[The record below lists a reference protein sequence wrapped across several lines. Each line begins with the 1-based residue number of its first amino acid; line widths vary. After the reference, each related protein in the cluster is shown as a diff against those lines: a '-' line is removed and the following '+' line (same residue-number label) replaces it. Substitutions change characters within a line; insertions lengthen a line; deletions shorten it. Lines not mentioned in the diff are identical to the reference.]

1 MRRGAKIGIITGVS
15 VVVLAGGGYGAYS
28 LVGGSGDS
36 SSSAKK
42 PRTVVA
48 EPPSADQAAN
58 GAKDFLAAWAAG
70 DVAKAASLT
79 DDPAAATTALT
90 AFRDQVKPS
99 ALTLAPAGPATPQ
112 AFASAT
118 GTPTPAAKPS
128 AGASAS
134 ATPSATGTP
143 GATDSPSASATP
155 APAGVLMGF
164 KARAEFAGTSR
175 VWDYNGF
182 LSVVKMSDDTPAV
195 HWAPTVIHPHLSGN
209 ETIATQQVFAP
220 PSTVVDRNG
229 KPLSGASL
237 TPALISTLQ
246 DNAHKLLPPD
256 PNKDQDAGSAVVIS
270 DPAGKTAADKLFTIV
285 EPKPGKPFKVTIDN
299 AIQAAAEKAMTDLG
313 GKSGSIVAIEPSTG
327 QVLAFANAPANGQ
340 NRAFAGLL
348 APGSTM
354 KIVTSTA
361 LLEAGVNPDT
371 VVACPEKS
379 SNPVAIP
386 NDFPGAFPNNTLQ
399 QDFMVSCNTAFIN
412 QGLTS
417 LKPETLSATAKDVY
431 GIGLEWKTGL
441 PNADGKVPPTPGSKD
456 EQAMNYIG
464 QGKVQM
470 NPLAIASITATVQS
484 GAFKQPILVAGLPQ
498 QTAARQISPDVAGK
512 LRAMMNATATGG
524 TAKDVMAGITDNA
537 GAKTG
542 SAEVAGASTTNS
554 WFTAFRGNIAV
565 AAEVQG
571 GGHGVDAAGPAVASL
586 LKAFG
591 NR

>member
-1 MRRGAKIGIITGVS
+1 MRSGAKIGIITGVS

-28 LVGGSGDS
+28 LMGGSGSGS
-36 SSSAKK
+36 SDGKK
-42 PRTVVA
+42 ARTVVA
-48 EPPSADQAAN
+48 EPPSADQAAS
-58 GAKDFLAAWAAG
+58 GAKDFLAAWASG
-70 DVAKAASLT
+70 DIAKAAALT
-79 DDPAAATTALT
+79 DDPATATTALT
-90 AFRDQVKPS
+90 AFKDSVKPS
-99 ALTLAPAGPATPQ
+99 ALTLTPAGPATPQ

-118 GTPTPAAKPS
+118 GTPTPAKPTG
-128 AGASAS
+128 AASA
-134 ATPSATGTP
+134 APSGTGTP
-143 GATDSPSASATP
+143 GATDSPSATP
-155 APAGVLMGF
+155 GPTGVLMGF
-164 KARAEFAGTSR
+164 KARAEFEGTSR

-182 LSVVKMSDDTPAV
+182 LNVVKMSDNTPAV
-195 HWAPTVIHPHLSGN
+195 HWAPSVIHPHLSGA

-229 KPLSGASL
+229 KPLQGASL
-237 TPALISTLQ
+237 TPALMASLQ
-246 DNAHKLLPPD
+246 DNARKLLPPD
-256 PNKDQDAGSAVVIS
+256 PNKDQDAGSAVVIT
-270 DPAGKTAADKLFTIV
+270 DPAGKTAPDKLFTIV

-299 AIQAAAEKAMTDLG
+299 TVQAAAEKAMTDLG

-327 QVLAFANAPANGQ
+327 QVLAFANAPATGQ
-340 NRAFAGLL
+340 NRAFTGLL

-361 LLEAGVNPDT
+361 LLEAGINPDT

-417 LKPETLSATAKDVY
+417 LRPETLAATAKDVY

-441 PNADGKVPPTPGSKD
+441 PNADGKVPATPGSKD

-498 QTAARQISPDVAGK
+498 QQAARQIAPDVATK
-512 LRAMMNATATGG
+512 LRAMMNATAVGG

-542 SAEVAGASTTNS
+542 SAEVQGASTTNS

-586 LKAFG
+586 LKAAAG
-591 NR
+591 R

>member
-1 MRRGAKIGIITGVS
+1 MRKGAKIGIITGVS
-15 VVVLAGGGYGAYS
+15 VAVLAGGGYGAYS
-28 LVGGSGDS
+28 LMGGSDS
-36 SSSAKK
+36 TSSGKK
-42 PRTVVA
+42 ARTVVA
-48 EPPSADQAAN
+48 EPPSAEQAAS
-58 GAKDFLAAWAAG
+58 GTKDFLAAWAAG
-70 DVAKAASLT
+70 DLAKAASLT
-79 DDPAAATTALT
+79 DDPASAEKALT
-90 AFRDQVKPS
+90 AFRDGVKPS
-99 ALTLAPAGPATPQ
+99 ALTLSPAGPATQQ

-118 GTPTPAAKPS
+118 GSPSAAKPS
-128 AGASAS
+128 AGASAGAS
-134 ATPSATGTP
+134 ATPSA
-143 GATDSPSASATP
+143 GATPAASDSPSAATTP
-155 APAGVLMGF
+155 GPTGVLMSF

-182 LSVVKMSDDTPAV
+182 LNVVKMSDDTPAV
-195 HWAPTVIHPHLSGN
+195 HWAPTVIHPHLN
-209 ETIATQQVFAP
+209 ATETIAVQPVFAP
-220 PSTVVDRNG
+220 AGTVVDRNG
-229 KPLSGASL
+229 KQLQGASL
-237 TPALISTLQ
+237 TPALLGALQ

-256 PNKDQDAGSAVVIS
+256 PAKDQDAGSAVVIT
-270 DPAGKTAADKLFTIV
+270 DTAGKGATDKVFTIV
-285 EPKPGKPFKVTIDN
+285 EPKPAKPFKTTIDN
-299 AIQAAAEKAMTDLG
+299 NLQAAAEKAMADLG
-313 GKSGSIVAIEPSTG
+313 GKPGSIVAIEPSTG
-327 QVLAFANAPANGQ
+327 NVLAFANSPSSGQ
-340 NRAFAGLL
+340 NRAFTGLL

-361 LLEAGVNPDT
+361 LLEAGINPDT

-417 LKPETLSATAKDVY
+417 LKPESLSGTAKDVY
-431 GIGLEWKTGL
+431 GIGLDWKTGL
-441 PNADGKVPPTPGSKD
+441 ASADGKVPATPGSKD

-484 GAFKQPILVAGLPQ
+484 GAFKQPILVPGLPQ
-498 QTAARQISPDVAGK
+498 QAAARPISPDVAGK
-512 LRAMMNATATGG
+512 LRAMMNATAVSG
-524 TAKDVMAGITDNA
+524 TASQVMAGITDNA

-542 SAEVAGASTTNS
+542 SAEVQGASTTNS
-554 WFTAFRGNIAV
+554 WFTAFRGNLAV

-586 LKAFG
+586 LKA

>member
-1 MRRGAKIGIITGVS
+1 MRSGAKIGIITGVS
-15 VVVLAGGGYGAYS
+15 IAVLAGGGYGAYS
-28 LVGGSGDS
+28 LMGGSDS
-36 SSSAKK
+36 SSGDKK

-48 EPPSADQAAN
+48 EPPTADQAAS
-58 GAKDFLAAWAAG
+58 GAKDFLAAWTSG
-70 DVAKAASLT
+70 DIAKAASLT

-99 ALTLAPAGPATPQ
+99 ALTLSPAGPATPQ

-118 GTPTPAAKPS
+118 GTPAPAKPT
-128 AGASAS
+128 GAAS
-134 ATPSATGTP
+134 ATPSAGATA
-143 GATDSPSASATP
+143 GATDSPSAAASPSGPT
-155 APAGVLMGF
+155 GVLMGF

-182 LSVVKMSDDTPAV
+182 LGVVKMSDNTPAV
-195 HWAPTVIHPHLSGN
+195 HWAPSVIHPHLSGN

-229 KPLSGASL
+229 KALQGASL
-237 TPALISTLQ
+237 TPALMATLQ

-256 PNKDQDAGSAVVIS
+256 PNKDQDAGSAVVIT

-299 AIQAAAEKAMTDLG
+299 TLQAAAEKAMTDLG
-313 GKSGSIVAIEPSTG
+313 GKQGSIVAVEPSTG
-327 QVLAFANAPANGQ
+327 QVLAFANAPATGQ
-340 NRAFAGLL
+340 NRAFTGLL

-361 LLEAGVNPDT
+361 LLESGLTPDSN
-371 VVACPEKS
+371 VACPEKS

-386 NDFPGAFPNNTLQ
+386 NDFPGAFPDYSLQ
-399 QDFMVSCNTAFIN
+399 KDFMVSCNTAFIN

-417 LKPETLSATAKDVY
+417 LKPETLSGTAKDVY

-441 PNADGKVPPTPGSKD
+441 PNADGKIPATPGSKD

-498 QTAARQISPDVAGK
+498 QQAARQISPDVAAK
-512 LRAMMNATATGG
+512 LRAMMNATAVGG
-524 TAKDVMAGITDNA
+524 TASQVMAGITDNA

-542 SAEVAGASTTNS
+542 SAEVQGASTTNS
-554 WFTAFRGNIAV
+554 WFTAFRGNLAV

-586 LKAFG
+586 LKSG
-591 NR
+591 NK

>member
-1 MRRGAKIGIITGVS
+1 MRSGAKIGIITGVS
-15 VVVLAGGGYGAYS
+15 IAVLAGGGYGAYS
-28 LVGGSGDS
+28 LMGGSDS
-36 SSSAKK
+36 SSGDKK

-48 EPPSADQAAN
+48 EPPTADQAAS
-58 GAKDFLAAWAAG
+58 GAKDFLAAWTSG
-70 DVAKAASLT
+70 DIAKAASLT

-90 AFRDQVKPS
+90 AFKDQVKPS
-99 ALTLAPAGPATPQ
+99 ALTLSPAGPATPQ

-118 GTPTPAAKPS
+118 GTPAPAKPT
-128 AGASAS
+128 GAAS
-134 ATPSATGTP
+134 ATPSAGATA
-143 GATDSPSASATP
+143 GATDSPSAAASPSGPT
-155 APAGVLMGF
+155 GVLMGF

-182 LSVVKMSDDTPAV
+182 LGVVKMSDNTPAV
-195 HWAPTVIHPHLSGN
+195 HWAPSVIHPHLSGN

-229 KPLSGASL
+229 KALQGASL
-237 TPALISTLQ
+237 TPALMATLQ

-256 PNKDQDAGSAVVIS
+256 PNKDQDAGSAVVIT

-299 AIQAAAEKAMTDLG
+299 TLQAAAEKAMTDLG
-313 GKSGSIVAIEPSTG
+313 GKQGSIVAIEPSTG
-327 QVLAFANAPANGQ
+327 QVLAFANAPATGQ
-340 NRAFAGLL
+340 NRAFTGLL

-361 LLEAGVNPDT
+361 LLESGLTPDSN
-371 VVACPEKS
+371 VACPEKS

-386 NDFPGAFPNNTLQ
+386 NDFPGAFPDYSLQ
-399 QDFMVSCNTAFIN
+399 KDFMVSCNTAFIN

-417 LKPETLSATAKDVY
+417 LKPETLSGTAKDVY

-441 PNADGKVPPTPGSKD
+441 PNADGKIPATPGSKD

-498 QTAARQISPDVAGK
+498 QQAARQISPDVAAK
-512 LRAMMNATATGG
+512 LRAMMNATAVGG
-524 TAKDVMAGITDNA
+524 TASQVMAGITDNA

-542 SAEVAGASTTNS
+542 SAEVQGASTTNS
-554 WFTAFRGNIAV
+554 WFTAFRGNLAV

-586 LKAFG
+586 LKSG
-591 NR
+591 NK

>member
-1 MRRGAKIGIITGVS
+1 MRSGAKIGIITGVS
-15 VVVLAGGGYGAYS
+15 IAVLAGGGYGAYS
-28 LVGGSGDS
+28 LMGGSDS
-36 SSSAKK
+36 GSSAKK

-48 EPPSADQAAN
+48 EPPSADQAAA
-58 GAKDFLAAWAAG
+58 GTKDFLAAWASG
-70 DVAKAASLT
+70 DIAKAASLT

-90 AFRDQVKPS
+90 AFKDQVKPS
-99 ALTLAPAGPATPQ
+99 ALTLTPAGPATPQ

-118 GTPTPAAKPS
+118 GSPAPAKPT
-128 AGASAS
+128 GSAS
-134 ATPSATGTP
+134 ATPPASATP
-143 GATDSPSASATP
+143 GAGDSASPSASA

-164 KARAEFAGTSR
+164 KARAEFEGTNR
-175 VWDYNGF
+175 AWDYNGF
-182 LSVVKMSDDTPAV
+182 LGVVKMSDNTPAV
-195 HWAPTVIHPHLSGN
+195 HWAPSVIHPHLSGN

-229 KPLSGASL
+229 KPLQGASL
-237 TPALISTLQ
+237 TPALMSSLQ
-246 DNAHKLLPPD
+246 DNARKLLPPD
-256 PNKDQDAGSAVVIS
+256 PNKDKDAGSAVVIT
-270 DPAGKTAADKLFTIV
+270 DPSGKTAADKLFTIV
-285 EPKPGKPFKVTIDN
+285 EPKPGQPFKVTIDN
-299 AIQAAAEKAMTDLG
+299 TLQAAAEKAMTDLG

-354 KIVTSTA
+354 KILTSTA
-361 LLEAGVNPDT
+361 LLEAGINPDT
-371 VVACPEKS
+371 TVACPEKS

-417 LKPETLSATAKDVY
+417 LKPDTLANTAKDVY

-441 PNADGKVPPTPGSKD
+441 PNADGKIPVAPGSKD

-470 NPLAIASITATVQS
+470 NPLAIASVTATVQS

-498 QTAARQISPDVAGK
+498 QQAARQISPDVATK
-512 LRAMMNATATGG
+512 LRAMMNATAVSG
-524 TAKDVMAGITDNA
+524 TASQVMAGITDKA

-542 SAEVAGASTTNS
+542 SAEVQGATTTNS
-554 WFTAFRGNIAV
+554 WFTAFRGNLAI

-586 LKAFG
+586 IKAVG
-591 NR
+591 APRQ

>member
-15 VVVLAGGGYGAYS
+15 VAVLAGGGYGAYS
-28 LVGGSGDS
+28 LMGGSDS
-36 SSSAKK
+36 GSDGGKK

-48 EPPSADQAAN
+48 EPPSADQAAS
-58 GAKDFLAAWAAG
+58 GAKDFLTAWAAG
-70 DVAKAASLT
+70 DLAKAASLT
-79 DDPAAATTALT
+79 DDPASAEKALT
-90 AFRDQVKPS
+90 AFRDSVKPS
-99 ALTLAPAGPATPQ
+99 ALTLNPSGPATPQ

-118 GTPTPAAKPS
+118 GTPSPTAKPS
-128 AGASAS
+128 AGASA
-134 ATPSATGTP
+134 TPSASGTP
-143 GATDSPSASATP
+143 AAGDSPSASATP
-155 APAGVLMGF
+155 GPTGVLMGY

-182 LSVVKMSDDTPAV
+182 LNVVKMSDDTPAV
-195 HWAPTVIHPHLSGN
+195 HWAPTVIHPHLSGT
-209 ETIATQQVFAP
+209 ETIAVQPVFAP

-229 KPLSGASL
+229 KVLQSPSL
-237 TPALISTLQ
+237 TSALMASVQ
-246 DNAHKLLPPD
+246 ENAHKLLPPD

-270 DPAGKTAADKLFTIV
+270 DPNGKGGQDKLFTIV
-285 EPKPGKPFKVTIDN
+285 EPKPAKPFKVTIDGTL
-299 AIQAAAEKAMTDLG
+299 QAAAEKAMTDLG
-313 GKSGSIVAIEPSTG
+313 GKPGSIVAIEPSTG
-327 QVLAFANAPANGQ
+327 QVLAFANSPANGQ
-340 NRAFAGLL
+340 NRAFNGLL

-361 LLEAGVNPDT
+361 LLEAGINPDT

-386 NDFPGAFPNNTLQ
+386 NDFTGAFPNNTLQ

-417 LKPETLSATAKDVY
+417 LKPETLSSTAKDVY

-441 PNADGKVPPTPGSKD
+441 PNADGKIPATPGSKD

-498 QTAARQISPDVAGK
+498 QAAARQISPDVAAK
-512 LRAMMNATATGG
+512 LRAMMNATAVGG

-542 SAEVAGASTTNS
+542 SAEVQGASTTNS
-554 WFTAFRGNIAV
+554 WFTAFRGNLAV

-586 LKAFG
+586 LKAG
-591 NR
+591 GR

>member
-15 VVVLAGGGYGAYS
+15 VAVLAGGGYGAYS
-28 LVGGSGDS
+28 LVGGSGSGS
-36 SSSAKK
+36 SSDKK

-48 EPPSADQAAN
+48 EPPSAEQAAN

-70 DVAKAASLT
+70 DLDKAASLT

-99 ALTLAPAGPATPQ
+99 GLTLSPAGPATPQ
-112 AFASAT
+112 AFAAAT
-118 GTPTPAAKPS
+118 GTPSPAAKPS
-128 AGASAS
+128 AGASA
-134 ATPSATGTP
+134 TPSAGATP
-143 GATDSPSASATP
+143 GATDSPSAAASP
-155 APAGVLMGF
+155 APTGVLMGY
-164 KARAEFAGTSR
+164 KARAEFAGTNR

-220 PSTVVDRNG
+220 PSNAVDRNG
-229 KPLSGASL
+229 KALQGASL
-237 TPALISTLQ
+237 TPALLATLQ
-246 DNAHKLLPPD
+246 DNAHKLVPD

-270 DPAGKTAADKLFTIV
+270 DPSGKTANDKLFTIV

-327 QVLAFANAPANGQ
+327 QVLAFANAPASGQ
-340 NRAFAGLL
+340 NRAFTGLL

-354 KIVTSTA
+354 KIVTSAA

-379 SNPVAIP
+379 SNAVAVP
-386 NDFPGAFPNNTLQ
+386 NSFPGAFPNNTLQ
-399 QDFMVSCNTAFIN
+399 QDFMMSCNTAFIN

-417 LKPETLSATAKDVY
+417 LKPDTLSGTAKDLF

-441 PNADGKVPPTPGSKD
+441 PNADGKVPSPGSNKD

-484 GAFKQPILVAGLPQ
+484 GEFKQPILVADLPQ
-498 QTAARQISPDVAGK
+498 QKAARPLSADVDGK
-512 LRAMMNATATGG
+512 LKAMMAATAQGG

-542 SAEVAGASTTNS
+542 SAEVAGATVTNS
-554 WFTAFRGNIAV
+554 WFTAYRGNIAV

-586 LKAFG
+586 LKAAG
-591 NR
+591 TR

>member
-1 MRRGAKIGIITGVS
+1 MRKGAKIGIITGVS
-15 VVVLAGGGYGAYS
+15 VAVLAGGGYGAYS
-28 LVGGSGDS
+28 LMGGSDS
-36 SSSAKK
+36 TSGGKK
-42 PRTVVA
+42 ARTVVA
-48 EPPSADQAAN
+48 EPPSAEQAAS
-58 GAKDFLAAWAAG
+58 GTKDFLAAWAAG
-70 DVAKAASLT
+70 DLAKAASLT
-79 DDPAAATTALT
+79 DDPASAEKALT
-90 AFRDQVKPS
+90 AFRDGVKPS
-99 ALTLAPAGPATPQ
+99 ALTLSPAGPATPQ

-118 GTPTPAAKPS
+118 GTPSTAKPS
-128 AGASAS
+128 AGASA
-134 ATPSATGTP
+134 TPSAGATP
-143 GATDSPSASATP
+143 AATDSPSAAATP
-155 APAGVLMGF
+155 GPTGVLMGF

-182 LSVVKMSDDTPAV
+182 LNVVKMSDDTPAV
-195 HWAPTVIHPHLSGN
+195 HWAPTVLHPHLN
-209 ETIATQQVFAP
+209 ATETIAVQPVFAP
-220 PSTVVDRNG
+220 AGTVVDRNG
-229 KPLSGASL
+229 KQLQGSSL
-237 TPALISTLQ
+237 TPALLGALQ

-256 PNKDQDAGSAVVIS
+256 PAKDQDAGSAVVIT
-270 DPAGKTAADKLFTIV
+270 DTAGKGATDKLFTIV
-285 EPKPGKPFKVTIDN
+285 EPKPAKPFKTTIDN
-299 AIQAAAEKAMTDLG
+299 NLQAAAEKAMADLG
-313 GKSGSIVAIEPSTG
+313 GKPGSIVAIEPSTG
-327 QVLAFANAPANGQ
+327 NVLAFANSPSSGQ
-340 NRAFAGLL
+340 NRAFTGLL

-361 LLEAGVNPDT
+361 LLEAGINPDT

-417 LKPETLSATAKDVY
+417 LKPESLSGTAKDVY
-431 GIGLEWKTGL
+431 GIGLDWKTGL
-441 PNADGKVPPTPGSKD
+441 ASADGKIPATPGSKD

-484 GAFKQPILVAGLPQ
+484 GAFKQPILVPGLPQ
-498 QTAARQISPDVAGK
+498 QAAARPISPEVAGK
-512 LRAMMNATATGG
+512 LRAMMNATAVSG
-524 TAKDVMAGITDNA
+524 TASQVMAGITDNA

-542 SAEVAGASTTNS
+542 SAEVQGASTTNS
-554 WFTAFRGNIAV
+554 WFTAFRGNLAV

-586 LKAFG
+586 LKA

>member
-1 MRRGAKIGIITGVS
+1 MRSGAKIGIITGVS
-15 VVVLAGGGYGAYS
+15 IVVLAGGGYGAYS
-28 LVGGSGDS
+28 LMGGSDS
-36 SSSAKK
+36 GSSDGKK

-48 EPPSADQAAN
+48 EPPTADQAAN
-58 GAKDFLAAWAAG
+58 GAKDFLAAWASG
-70 DVAKAASLT
+70 DIAKAASLT

-90 AFRDQVKPS
+90 AFKDQVKPS
-99 ALTLAPAGPATPQ
+99 ALTLTPAGPATPQ

-118 GTPTPAAKPS
+118 GTPTPAKPT
-128 AGASAS
+128 GAAS

-155 APAGVLMGF
+155 GPTGVLMGF
-164 KARAEFAGTSR
+164 KARAEFEGTSR

-182 LSVVKMSDDTPAV
+182 LGVVKMSDNTPAV
-195 HWAPTVIHPHLSGN
+195 HWAPSVIHPHLSGS
-209 ETIATQQVFAP
+209 ETIATQQVFSP

-229 KPLSGASL
+229 KPLQGASL
-237 TPALISTLQ
+237 TPALMSTLQ
-246 DNAHKLLPPD
+246 DNARKLLPPD
-256 PNKDQDAGSAVVIS
+256 PNKDQDAGSAVVIT
-270 DPAGKTAADKLFTIV
+270 DPSGKTAADKLFTIV

-299 AIQAAAEKAMTDLG
+299 TIQAAAEKAMTDLG
-313 GKSGSIVAIEPSTG
+313 GKNGSIVAIEPSTG

-361 LLEAGVNPDT
+361 LLEAGINPDST
-371 VVACPEKS
+371 VACPEKS

-417 LKPETLSATAKDVY
+417 LKPETLSSTAKDVY

-441 PNADGKVPPTPGSKD
+441 PNADGKIPATPGSKD

-498 QTAARQISPDVAGK
+498 QQAARQISPDVAAK
-512 LRAMMNATATGG
+512 LRAMMNATAVGG

-542 SAEVAGASTTNS
+542 SAEVQGASTTNS
-554 WFTAFRGNIAV
+554 WFTAFRGNLAV

-586 LKAFG
+586 LKAAG
-591 NR
+591 GH

>member
-1 MRRGAKIGIITGVS
+1 MRRGAKIGIISGVS
-15 VVVLAGGGYGAYS
+15 VAVLAGGGYGAYS
-28 LVGGSGDS
+28 LVGGSGSGKSDE
-36 SSSAKK
+36 KK

-48 EPPSADQAAN
+48 EPPSAEQAAS

-70 DVAKAASLT
+70 DLDKAAALT
-79 DDPAAATTALT
+79 DDPAAATTALA

-99 ALTLAPAGPATPQ
+99 ALTLTPAGPATPQ

-118 GTPTPAAKPS
+118 GTPSPAGTAKPS
-128 AGASAS
+128 AGASA
-134 ATPSATGTP
+134 TPAATGTP
-143 GATDSPSASATP
+143 GATDTASPSAP
-155 APAGVLMGF
+155 AGPAGVLMGF
-164 KARAEFAGTSR
+164 KARAEFAGTNR

-182 LSVVKMSDDTPAV
+182 LSVVKMSDNTPAV
-195 HWAPTVIHPHLSGN
+195 HWAPTVLHPHLNGN
-209 ETIATQQVFAP
+209 ETIATQQVF
-220 PSTVVDRNG
+220 STSSIVTDRNG
-229 KPLSGASL
+229 KPLQGASITPTLL
-237 TPALISTLQ
+237 TALQ

-256 PNKDQDAGSAVVIS
+256 PNKDQDAGSAVVIT
-270 DPAGKTAADKLFTIV
+270 DPASKTTDKLFTIV
-285 EPKPGKPFKVTIDN
+285 EPKPAKPFKTTIDN

-327 QVLAFANAPANGQ
+327 QVLAFANGPATGQ
-340 NRAFAGLL
+340 NRAFVGML

-354 KIVTSTA
+354 KIVSSAA

-379 SNPVAIP
+379 GNAQAIP
-386 NDFPGAFPNNTLQ
+386 NSFPGAFPNNTLQ
-399 QDFMVSCNTAFIN
+399 DDFKMSCNTAFIN
-412 QGLTS
+412 QGLAS
-417 LKPETLSATAKDVY
+417 LKPDSLSATAKDVF

-441 PNADGKVPPTPGSKD
+441 PNVDGKVPSPGGNKD

-484 GAFKQPILVAGLPQ
+484 GEFKQPVLVAELPQ
-498 QTAARQISPDVAGK
+498 QKAARNLSADAVGK
-512 LRAMMNATATGG
+512 LRGMMAATAQGG

-542 SAEVAGASTTNS
+542 SAEVAGMAVTNS
-554 WFTAFRGNIAV
+554 WFTAYRGNIAV

>member
-1 MRRGAKIGIITGVS
+1 MRSGAKIGIITGVS
-15 VVVLAGGGYGAYS
+15 IVVLAGGGYGAYS
-28 LVGGSGDS
+28 LMGGSDS
-36 SSSAKK
+36 GSSDAKK

-48 EPPSADQAAN
+48 DPPSADQAAS
-58 GAKDFLAAWAAG
+58 GAKDFLAAWASG
-70 DVAKAASLT
+70 DIAKAASLT

-90 AFRDQVKPS
+90 AFKDQVKPS
-99 ALTLAPAGPATPQ
+99 ALTLTPAGPATPQ

-118 GTPTPAAKPS
+118 GTPTPAKPT
-128 AGASAS
+128 GAAS

-143 GATDSPSASATP
+143 GATDSPSATATP
-155 APAGVLMGF
+155 GPTGVLTGF
-164 KARAEFAGTSR
+164 KARAEFEGTSR

-182 LSVVKMSDDTPAV
+182 LGVVKMSDNTPAV
-195 HWAPTVIHPHLSGN
+195 HWAPSVIHPHLSGN
-209 ETIATQQVFAP
+209 ETIATQQVFSP

-229 KPLSGASL
+229 KPLQGASL
-237 TPALISTLQ
+237 TPALMSTLQ
-246 DNAHKLLPPD
+246 DNARKLLPPD
-256 PNKDQDAGSAVVIS
+256 PNKDQDAGSAVVIT
-270 DPAGKTAADKLFTIV
+270 DPSGKTTPDKLFTIV
-285 EPKPGKPFKVTIDN
+285 EPKPGKPFKVTLDN
-299 AIQAAAEKAMTDLG
+299 TVQAAAEKAMTDLG

-327 QVLAFANAPANGQ
+327 QVLAFANAPATGQ

-417 LKPETLSATAKDVY
+417 LKPETLSSTAKDVY

-441 PNADGKVPPTPGSKD
+441 PNADGKIPATPGSKD

-498 QTAARQISPDVAGK
+498 QPAARQISPDVAAK
-512 LRAMMNATATGG
+512 LRAMMNATAVGG

-542 SAEVAGASTTNS
+542 SAEVQGATTTNS
-554 WFTAFRGNIAV
+554 WFTAFRGNLAV

-586 LKAFG
+586 LKAAG
-591 NR
+591 SH

>member
-1 MRRGAKIGIITGVS
+1 MRSGAKIGIITGVS
-15 VVVLAGGGYGAYS
+15 IAVLAGGGYGAYS
-28 LVGGSGDS
+28 LVGGSDSGSSGD
-36 SSSAKK
+36 KK

-58 GAKDFLAAWAAG
+58 GAKDFLAAWASG
-70 DVAKAASLT
+70 DIAKAASLT

-90 AFRDQVKPS
+90 AFKDQVKPS
-99 ALTLAPAGPATPQ
+99 ALTLTPAGPATPQ

-118 GTPTPAAKPS
+118 GTPTPAKPT
-128 AGASAS
+128 GAAS
-134 ATPSATGTP
+134 ATPTAGATP
-143 GATDSPSASATP
+143 GATDSPSAT
-155 APAGVLMGF
+155 APAGPTGVLMGF

-182 LSVVKMSDDTPAV
+182 LGVVKMSDNTPAV
-195 HWAPTVIHPHLSGN
+195 HWAPSVIHPHLSGN

-229 KPLSGASL
+229 KALQGASL
-237 TPALISTLQ
+237 TPALLATLQ

-256 PNKDQDAGSAVVIS
+256 PNKDQDAGSAVVIT

-299 AIQAAAEKAMTDLG
+299 TLQAAAEKAMTDLG
-313 GKSGSIVAIEPSTG
+313 GKQGSIVAIEPSTG
-327 QVLAFANAPANGQ
+327 QVLAFANAPATGQ
-340 NRAFAGLL
+340 NRAFTGLL

-361 LLEAGVNPDT
+361 LLEAGLGPDSP
-371 VVACPEKS
+371 VACPEKS

-386 NDFPGAFPNNTLQ
+386 NDFPGAFPDYTLQ
-399 QDFMVSCNTAFIN
+399 KDFMVSCNTAFIN

-417 LKPETLSATAKDVY
+417 LKPETLSGTAKDVY

-441 PNADGKVPPTPGSKD
+441 PNADGKIPATPGSKD

-484 GAFKQPILVAGLPQ
+484 GAFKQPVLVAGLPQ
-498 QTAARQISPDVAGK
+498 QQAARQISPDVAAK
-512 LRAMMNATATGG
+512 LRAMMNATAVGG
-524 TAKDVMAGITDNA
+524 TASQVMAGITDNA

-542 SAEVAGASTTNS
+542 SAEVQGASTTNS
-554 WFTAFRGNIAV
+554 WFTAFRGNLAV

-586 LKAFG
+586 LKTG
-591 NR
+591 NK

>member
-1 MRRGAKIGIITGVS
+1 MRSGAKIGIITGVS

-28 LVGGSGDS
+28 LMGSDSGSSGD
-36 SSSAKK
+36 KK

-58 GAKDFLAAWAAG
+58 GAKDFLAAWASG
-70 DVAKAASLT
+70 DIAKAASLT
-79 DDPAAATTALT
+79 DDPTAATTALT
-90 AFRDQVKPS
+90 AFKTQVKPS
-99 ALTLAPAGPATPQ
+99 ALTLTPAGPATPQ

-118 GTPTPAAKPS
+118 GTPTPAKPT
-128 AGASAS
+128 GAAS
-134 ATPSATGTP
+134 ATPSASGTP
-143 GATDSPSASATP
+143 GAGDSPSATP
-155 APAGVLMGF
+155 GPTGVLMGF
-164 KARAEFAGTSR
+164 KARAEFEGTSR

-195 HWAPTVIHPHLSGN
+195 HWTPSVIHPHLSGN

-229 KPLSGASL
+229 KALQGASL
-237 TPALISTLQ
+237 TPALMASLQ
-246 DNAHKLLPPD
+246 DNARKLLPPD
-256 PNKDQDAGSAVVIS
+256 PNKDQDAGSAVVIT
-270 DPAGKTAADKLFTIV
+270 DPSGKTAADKLFTIV

-299 AIQAAAEKAMTDLG
+299 TLQAAAEKAMTDLG
-313 GKSGSIVAIEPSTG
+313 GKQGSIVAIEPSTG
-327 QVLAFANAPANGQ
+327 QVLAFANAPATGQ
-340 NRAFAGLL
+340 NRAFTGLL

-361 LLEAGVNPDT
+361 LLEAGLNPDSP
-371 VVACPEKS
+371 VACPEKS

-386 NDFPGAFPNNTLQ
+386 NDFPGAFPDYTLQ
-399 QDFMVSCNTAFIN
+399 KDFMVSCNTAFIN

-417 LKPETLSATAKDVY
+417 LKPETLAGTAKDVY

-441 PNADGKVPPTPGSKD
+441 PNADGKIPAAPGSKD

-484 GAFKQPILVAGLPQ
+484 GSFKQPILVSGLPQ
-498 QTAARQISPDVAGK
+498 QQAARQISPDVAAK
-512 LRAMMNATATGG
+512 LRAMMNATAVGG
-524 TAKDVMAGITDNA
+524 TASQVMAGITDNA

-542 SAEVAGASTTNS
+542 SAEVQGASTTNS
-554 WFTAFRGNIAV
+554 WFTAFRGNLAV

-586 LKAFG
+586 LKAVG
-591 NR
+591 H

>member
-1 MRRGAKIGIITGVS
+1 MRSGAKIGIITGVS
-15 VVVLAGGGYGAYS
+15 IAVLAGGGYGAYS
-28 LVGGSGDS
+28 LMGGSDDS
-36 SSSAKK
+36 GSGGKK
-42 PRTVVA
+42 ARTVVA
-48 EPPSADQAAN
+48 EPPSAEQAAA
-58 GAKDFLAAWAAG
+58 GAKDFLAAWASG
-70 DVAKAASLT
+70 DLAKAASLT

-99 ALTLAPAGPATPQ
+99 ALTLTPTGPTTQQVFSA
-112 AFASAT
+112 AT
-118 GTPTPAAKPS
+118 GTPSPAKP
-128 AGASAS
+128 APGAS
-134 ATPSATGTP
+134 ATPPAAGTP
-143 GATDSPSASATP
+143 GATDSPSATATP
-155 APAGVLMGF
+155 GPTGTLMSF
-164 KARAEFAGTSR
+164 KARAEFEGTSR
-175 VWDYNGF
+175 AWDYQGF
-182 LSVVKMSDDTPAV
+182 LGVVKMSDNTPAV
-195 HWAPTVIHPHLSGN
+195 HWAPSVIHPHLSGN

-229 KPLSGASL
+229 KVLQGASL
-237 TPALISTLQ
+237 TPALMNTLQ
-246 DNAHKLLPPD
+246 ENAQKLLPPD
-256 PNKDQDAGSAVVIS
+256 PNKDQDSGKAVVIS
-270 DPAGKTAADKLFTIV
+270 DPAGKAASDKLFTIV
-285 EPKPGKPFKVTIDN
+285 EPKPGKPFKVTLDN
-299 AIQAAAEKAMTDLG
+299 TIQAAAEKAMTDLG
-313 GKSGSIVAIEPSTG
+313 GKQGSIVAIEPSTG
-327 QVLAFANAPANGQ
+327 QVLAFANAPAAGQ
-340 NRAFAGLL
+340 NRAFTGLL

-361 LLEAGVNPDT
+361 LLETGINPDT

-379 SNPVAIP
+379 SNAVAIP

-417 LKPETLSATAKDVY
+417 LKPETLSGTAKDVY

-441 PNADGKVPPTPGSKD
+441 PNADGKIPATPGSKD

-498 QTAARQISPDVAGK
+498 QAAARQISPDVAAK
-512 LRAMMNATATGG
+512 LRAMMNATAVGG
-524 TAKDVMAGITDNA
+524 TASQVMAGITDNA

-542 SAEVAGASTTNS
+542 SAEVQGASTTNS

-586 LKAFG
+586 LKAAAG
-591 NR
+591 R

>member
-1 MRRGAKIGIITGVS
+1 MRSGAKIGIITGVS
-15 VVVLAGGGYGAYS
+15 IVVLAGGGYGAYS
-28 LVGGSGDS
+28 LMGGSDSGSSGD
-36 SSSAKK
+36 KK

-58 GAKDFLAAWAAG
+58 GAKDFLAAWASG
-70 DVAKAASLT
+70 DIAKAASLT
-79 DDPAAATTALT
+79 DDPATATTALT
-90 AFRDQVKPS
+90 AFKTQVKPS
-99 ALTLAPAGPATPQ
+99 ALTLTPAGPATPQ

-118 GTPTPAAKPS
+118 GTPAPAKPT
-128 AGASAS
+128 GAAS

-143 GATDSPSASATP
+143 GASDSPSATAGPT
-155 APAGVLMGF
+155 GVLMGF
-164 KARAEFAGTSR
+164 KARAEFEGTSR

-182 LSVVKMSDDTPAV
+182 LSVVKMSDNTPAV
-195 HWAPTVIHPHLSGN
+195 HWTPSVIHPHLSGA

-229 KPLSGASL
+229 KPLQGASL
-237 TPALISTLQ
+237 TPALMATLQ
-246 DNAHKLLPPD
+246 DNARKLLPPD
-256 PNKDQDAGSAVVIS
+256 PNKDQDAGSAVVIT
-270 DPAGKTAADKLFTIV
+270 DPSGKTAPDKLFTIV

-299 AIQAAAEKAMTDLG
+299 TLQAAAEKAMTDLG

-327 QVLAFANAPANGQ
+327 QVLAFANAPATGQ

-361 LLEAGVNPDT
+361 LLEAGLNPDST
-371 VVACPEKS
+371 VACPEKS

-399 QDFMVSCNTAFIN
+399 QDFMASCNTAFIN

-417 LKPETLSATAKDVY
+417 LKPETLAGTAKDVY

-441 PNADGKVPPTPGSKD
+441 PNADGRIPANPGSKD

-470 NPLAIASITATVQS
+470 NPLAMASITATVQS
-484 GAFKQPILVAGLPQ
+484 GSFKQPILVAGLPQ
-498 QTAARQISPDVAGK
+498 QQAARQISPDVAAK
-512 LRAMMNATATGG
+512 LRAMMNATAVGG
-524 TAKDVMAGITDNA
+524 TASQVMAGITDNA

-542 SAEVAGASTTNS
+542 SAEVQGASTTNS
-554 WFTAFRGNIAV
+554 WFTAFRGNLAV

-586 LKAFG
+586 LKAG
-591 NR
+591 H